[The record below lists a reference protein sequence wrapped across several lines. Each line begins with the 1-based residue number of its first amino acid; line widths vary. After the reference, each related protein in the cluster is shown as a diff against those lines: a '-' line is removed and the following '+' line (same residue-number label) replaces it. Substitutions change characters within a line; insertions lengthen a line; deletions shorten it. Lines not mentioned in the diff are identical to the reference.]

1 MVDRMDIF
9 GLANYGLTLVQNK
22 STNLKC
28 AEIFFSKNNYINIE
42 VEENSVKNSEIG
54 VDHGVSARL
63 IDKRGSLG
71 FAFTNKLEKKSIN
84 TIIDVAIK
92 MMKAGTEDS
101 DFKDLPGHYSKYPNV
116 KNLFDGDIKNL
127 EIEESIKYVEDLIRI
142 CNDDELA
149 ISQTANFVSNYS
161 KKYIFNSNGLEI
173 NSKET
178 MCSISSN
185 IIVKDKLSGETSFGY
200 ESQSERALKNLN
212 AIETA
217 QNALKDAKRNLY
229 RVKVKN
235 MKVPL
240 VLTPKGT
247 ISLIL
252 MPISSAIKGETFQ
265 YKRSFLVDKR
275 NEIIGSESLNIE
287 DNALIDG
294 LTGSFSFD
302 GEGVPCKNKKIFE
315 NGKFLK
321 DGLLH
326 NSYTAGKEGIES
338 TGNASRRSYSSVP
351 SIGISNF
358 ILKPGD
364 TSKEE
369 IISGVKDG
377 IILDYTGDSPNIATG
392 DFSGLILHG
401 NIIKNG
407 EVKESLNETMFG
419 INLLELLKNIEAISR
434 EFKIYGA
441 YQAPYVK
448 IKSVQIIGSAN

>member
-1 MVDRMDIF
+1 MVEIMDIF
-9 GLANYGLTLVQNK
+9 GLANYGLKLVQNK

-54 VDHGVSARL
+54 SDHGFSARL

-71 FAFTNKLEKKSIN
+71 FAFTNKLGKKSIN

-101 DFKDLPGHYSKYPNV
+101 DFKDLPDHYSNYPNV
-116 KNLFDGDIKNL
+116 KNLFDKDIKNI
-127 EIEESIKYVEDLIRI
+127 EIDESIKYVEDLIKI
-142 CNDDELA
+142 CSDDELA

-178 MCSISSN
+178 MCSLSSN
-185 IIVKDKLSGETSFGY
+185 IIVKDKVSGETSFGY

-212 AIETA
+212 ATETA
-217 QNALKDAKRNLY
+217 QNALKDAKRNLN

-252 MPISSAIKGETFQ
+252 MPISSAINGETFQ

-275 NEIIGSESLNIE
+275 NEIIGAESLNIE

-321 DGLLH
+321 GGLLH

-364 TSKEE
+364 ISKED

-407 EVKESLNETMFG
+407 EIKESLNETMFG